1 MRRNL
6 STFLKA
12 VAAGAAIALFLVL
25 PSMVVADAG
34 HGASAPA
41 PAKKEA
47 DHEPMASMMA
57 MPMMNATR
65 GMVLF
70 AEKGCVTCHSI
81 NGVGGHDA
89 TSLDAHD
96 MEGPMNP
103 FELAAKM
110 WRVAPYMI
118 AAQEEAFGEQILF
131 TGDELADIIAFVHD
145 DGQQHKF
152 SDADLSP
159 RVVKMM
165 NHEHG
170 GGASGTDAHA
180 KEIGHNAH

>member
-1 MRRNL
+1 MSSNTSRL
-6 STFLKA
+6 LKA
-12 VAAGAAIALFLVL
+12 VAAGAAIAFLAGL
-25 PSMVVADAG
+25 PFLAGADEG
-34 HGASAPA
+34 HDHSAPA
-41 PAKKEA
+41 AADKKA
-47 DHEPMASMMA
+47 DHEPMAPMMA
-57 MPMMNATR
+57 MPMMNSAR

-70 AEKGCVTCHSI
+70 AEKGCVACHSI

-96 MEGPMNP
+96 MEGMMNP
-103 FELAAKM
+103 FEFAAKM
-110 WRVAPYMI
+110 WRMAPYMI

-145 DGQQHKF
+145 DAQQHKF

-159 RVVKMM
+159 RVVTMM

-180 KEIGHNAH
+180 KEIGHKH